1 VRDLDSFPTQLNL
14 QDALS
19 PRGPRLISVN
29 PLRDESCVLRDGPW
43 THRFVNANG
52 SRFHVVEAGTG
63 PLVLFLH
70 GFPEFWWAW
79 HRILPSVADAGF
91 RAVAVDLR
99 GYGASDK
106 PPRGY
111 DGYTMAADVTGL
123 IRALGER
130 SAALVG
136 SGYGGSLSWIT
147 AAFHPKMVR
156 RLVVVGA
163 AHPLRL
169 RAAIVADPRGQFT
182 AAAPVLKFQIPRY
195 EHTLTRDGAALI
207 GEYLHSWGGAP
218 WVEGEDFAAYA
229 EICQEAMQIPQA
241 AFCALE
247 AYRWAFRSVLRPRGY
262 RFVKLLQ
269 QPIVTP
275 TLQLHGELDTAVL
288 PRTAQG
294 SGRYVIAP
302 YEWRLVSDVGH
313 FPHVENSDLVTGEV
327 LRWIKD

>member
-1 VRDLDSFPTQLNL
+1 MSAPAVPVDDSF
-14 QDALS
+14 
-19 PRGPRLISVN
+19 
-29 PLRDESCVLRDGPW
+29 VLLDGPW
-43 THRFVNANG
+43 SHRFVSANG
-52 SRFHVVEAGTG
+52 NRFHVVEAGTG

-79 HRILPSVADAGF
+79 HHQLRALADAGY
-91 RAVAVDLR
+91 RAVAVDMR
-99 GYGASDK
+99 GYGATDK

-130 SAALVG
+130 SAVLVG
-136 SGYGGSLSWIT
+136 AGYGGMMAWTT

-156 RLVVVGA
+156 HLIVGGA

-169 RAAIVADPRGQFT
+169 RSALLTDPRGQSASAT
-182 AAAPVLKFQIPRY
+182 PVLKFQIPRY
-195 EHTLTRDGAALI
+195 EHIVTRNDAELVATYLREWSGPRWAA
-207 GEYLHSWGGAP
+207 SA
-218 WVEGEDFAAYA
+218 DFADYA
-229 EICQEAMQIPQA
+229 RKCRTAMQIPQA

-247 AYRWAFRSVLRPRGY
+247 SYRWAFRSVLRLHGY

-275 TLQLHGELDTAVL
+275 TLQLHGALDRAVL

-294 SGRYVIAP
+294 SGRYVIAR
-302 YEWRLVSDVGH
+302 YEWRLLDEVGH
-313 FPHVENSDLVTGEV
+313 FPHIEVPDLVSGAIIEWMKV
-327 LRWIKD
+327 

>member
-1 VRDLDSFPTQLNL
+1 
-14 QDALS
+14 
-19 PRGPRLISVN
+19 
-29 PLRDESCVLRDGPW
+29 
-43 THRFVNANG
+43 RFVNANG

-79 HRILPSVADAGF
+79 HHQLRTVAEAGF

-111 DGYTMAADVTGL
+111 DGYTMAGDVTGL

-130 SAALVG
+130 CAVLVG
-136 SGYGGSLSWIT
+136 AGYGGMLAWTT

-156 RLVVVGA
+156 RLIVVGA

-169 RAAIVADPRGQFT
+169 RSSLVVDPRGQL
-182 AAAPVLKFQIPRY
+182 AAAGPVLRFQVPRF
-195 EHTLTRDGAALI
+195 EHVLTRDDAELV
-207 GEYLHSWGGAP
+207 GEYLRTWGGP
-218 WVEGEDFAAYA
+218 DWVAGPDFGEY
-229 EICQEAMQIPQA
+229 EHLCRVAMQIPRA
-241 AFCALE
+241 SFCALE
-247 AYRWAFRSVLRPRGY
+247 AYRWAFRSALRLHGY

-275 TLQLHGELDTAVL
+275 TLQLHGEVDTAIL
-288 PRTAQG
+288 TRTAQG
-294 SGRYVIAP
+294 SGRYVIAR
-302 YEWRLVSDVGH
+302 YEWRVLPGIGH
-313 FPHVENSDLVTGEV
+313 FPHVEQPDLVSGEI
-327 LRWIKD
+327 LRWTKEL

>member
-1 VRDLDSFPTQLNL
+1 MKQ
-14 QDALS
+14 
-19 PRGPRLISVN
+19 RLA
-29 PLRDESCVLRDGPW
+29 DESCVLREGPW
-43 THRFVNANG
+43 SHRFVHANG
-52 SRFHVVEAGTG
+52 TRFHVVEAGTG

-70 GFPEFWWAW
+70 GFPEFWWTW
-79 HRILPSVADAGF
+79 HRVLPTVADAGF
-91 RAVAVDLR
+91 RAVAADLR

-136 SGYGGSLSWIT
+136 GGYGGSLAWT
-147 AAFHPKMVR
+147 AAAFHPKMVSK
-156 RLVVVGA
+156 LVVVGA

-169 RAAIVADPRGQFT
+169 RTAVFADPRGQFA

-195 EHTLTRDGAALI
+195 EHTLTRDGAALV
-207 GEYLHSWGGAP
+207 GEYLRQWGGP
-218 WVEGEDFAAYA
+218 RWVSGPDFDEYA
-229 EICQEAMQIPQA
+229 EACREAMLIPQA

-247 AYRWAFRSVLRPRGY
+247 AYRWAFRSTLRPHGY

-275 TLQLHGELDTAVL
+275 TLQLHGALDAAAL

-302 YEWRLVSDVGH
+302 YEWRLIPDVGH
-313 FPHVENSDLVTGEV
+313 FPQVENPDLVAGEI
-327 LRWIKD
+327 LRWIKT

>member
-1 VRDLDSFPTQLNL
+1 MS
-14 QDALS
+14 
-19 PRGPRLISVN
+19 SV
-29 PLRDESCVLRDGPW
+29 DESAVLIDGPW
-43 THRFVNANG
+43 THRFVSANG

-79 HRILPSVADAGF
+79 QHQLRAVSDAGF
-91 RAVAVDLR
+91 RAVAVDMR

-111 DGYTMAADVTGL
+111 DGYTMAGDVAGL

-130 SAALVG
+130 SAVLVG
-136 SGYGGSLSWIT
+136 SGYGGMVAWTT
-147 AAFHPKMVR
+147 AAFHPRLVR

-169 RAAIVADPRGQFT
+169 RTALLSDPRGQLA
-182 AAAPVLKFQIPRY
+182 AAAPVMRFQIPRY
-195 EHTLTRDGAALI
+195 EHVLTRDDALLV
-207 GEYLHSWGGAP
+207 EVYLRRWGGP
-218 WVEGEDFAAYA
+218 EWVRSADFAD
-229 EICQEAMQIPQA
+229 ISRRFRTAMQIPQV

-247 AYRWAFRSVLRPRGY
+247 AYRWAFRSVLRLHGY
-262 RFVKLLQ
+262 RFVKLVQ

-275 TLQLHGELDTAVL
+275 TLHLHGELDTAIL

-294 SGRYVIAP
+294 SGRYVIAQ
-302 YEWRLVSDVGH
+302 YEWRPLEGIGH
-313 FPHVENSDLVTGEV
+313 FPHLEAPELVTGEI
-327 LRWIKD
+327 LRWAKEQ

>member
-1 VRDLDSFPTQLNL
+1 MSAPV
-14 QDALS
+14 
-19 PRGPRLISVN
+19 
-29 PLRDESCVLRDGPW
+29 DESCVLVDGPW
-43 THRFVNANG
+43 QHRFVSANG
-52 SRFHVVEAGTG
+52 SRFHVAEAGTG

-79 HRILPSVADAGF
+79 HEVLPQVADAGF
-91 RAVAVDLR
+91 RAVAVDMR

-111 DGYTMAADVTGL
+111 DGATLAADVTGL

-130 SAALVG
+130 SAVLVG
-136 SGYGGSLSWIT
+136 AGFGGMVAWT
-147 AAFHPKMVR
+147 AAAFHP
-156 RLVVVGA
+156 RLVSRLVILGA

-169 RAAIVADPRGQFT
+169 RAALFSDPRGQF
-182 AAAPVLKFQIPRY
+182 ASAAPTLLFQLPRY
-195 EHTLTRDGAALI
+195 EHVLTRNGGALV
-207 GEYLHSWGGAP
+207 GDLLHRWGGEP
-218 WVEGEDFAAYA
+218 WTAGPAYA
-229 EICQEAMQIPQA
+229 DYALRCREAITIPQV

-247 AYRWAFRSVLRPRGY
+247 AYRWSFRSVLRLRGY

-275 TLQLHGELDTAVL
+275 TLHLHGELDTAVL

-302 YEWRLVSDVGH
+302 YEWHLLAGVGH
-313 FPHVENSDLVTGEV
+313 FPQVEAPDAVVGEI
-327 LRWIKD
+327 LRWAKS

>member
-1 VRDLDSFPTQLNL
+1 
-14 QDALS
+14 
-19 PRGPRLISVN
+19 
-29 PLRDESCVLRDGPW
+29 VLRDGPW

-207 GEYLHSWGGAP
+207 GEYLRSWGGAP
-218 WVEGEDFAAYA
+218 WVEGEDFAEYA